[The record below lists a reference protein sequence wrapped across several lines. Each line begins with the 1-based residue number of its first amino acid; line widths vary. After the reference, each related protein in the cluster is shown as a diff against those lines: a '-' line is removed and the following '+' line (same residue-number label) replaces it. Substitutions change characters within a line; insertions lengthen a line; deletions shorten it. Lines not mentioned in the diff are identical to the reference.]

1 MTFENKAAKKSL
13 KLRVTCIGLCFS
25 PLLKKEISWWGS
37 RFRAHTVATWPKE
50 ETCVFQDQNT
60 RLCFQSY
67 PCIHLFSP
75 SWYWIYFKILNNA
88 RGNHTVFMA
97 IQSLHFF
104 FFFFFFW
111 SVLGFVSH
119 FPALKIIWL
128 WTCAFPQLR
137 KPFRA
142 DLLICF
148 IQAVLPPLYSHLFHL
163 KYSLTFWQTTNL
175 LASLPEV
182 NYCIWTGPQHAAWEP
197 P

>member
-97 IQSLHFF
+97 IQKLHFF
-104 FFFFFFW
+104 FFFFFFLV
-111 SVLGFVSH
+111 SLVLVFS
-119 FPALKIIWL
+119 FPL
-128 WTCAFPQLR
+128 WKSYDCEHV
-137 KPFRA
+137 PF
-142 DLLICF
+142 LSSG
-148 IQAVLPPLYSHLFHL
+148 SHLE
-163 KYSLTFWQTTNL
+163 QTYL
-175 LASLPEV
+175 SALSRPCFLPSTAISS
-182 NYCIWTGPQHAAWEP
+182 IWNILWHSDKPRTS
-197 P
+197 